1 MRISV
6 LFMKILFDDTFLKCI
21 ISSFEEVTN
30 DLNRQKKQHSKLII
44 ESEFFDFFLWNLKE
58 PMQKT
63 KLLSSWC

>member
-30 DLNRQKKQHSKLII
+30 DLNRQKKKKHSKLII
-44 ESEFFDFFLWNLKE
+44 ESEFFEFFMEFKRTYAKN
-58 PMQKT
+58 
-63 KLLSSWC
+63 